1 MISRLLVGLLVAL
14 LRVYQIILSPMFTFL
29 GARCRFHPTCSAY
42 AIEAI
47 RVHGPIGGVW
57 RAARRLS
64 KCHPFHPGGVDLVEP
79 RRTPQ
84 QTTQPEAQQSGA
96 LTDG

>member
-1 MISRLLVGLLVAL
+1 VIRSAITAVLVLL
-14 LRVYQIILSPMFTFL
+14 LRGYQLVLSPMFSFL

-47 RVHGPIGGVW
+47 RVHGPLGGLW

-79 RRTPQ
+79 RPRPQ
-84 QTTQPEAQQSGA
+84 QTTQHAEH
-96 LTDG
+96 

>member
-1 MISRLLVGLLVAL
+1 MITALLVAL
-14 LRVYQIILSPMFTFL
+14 LRVYQIFLSPLFTFL

-47 RVHGPIGGVW
+47 RVHGPVGGLW

-79 RRTPQ
+79 RPVRP
-84 QTTQPEAQQSGA
+84 QTTHKRGA